1 MLQQPDGGVID
12 SVNDLAVG
20 DGLLVHLVDGT
31 VTTAV
36 EDVKRT

>member
-1 MLQQPDGGVID
+1 V
-12 SVNDLAVG
+12 SDLAVG

-31 VTTAV
+31 VTTAI